1 MAKRSD
7 DPFSL
12 SDEEILSEIRDQ
24 YEAGDSAEDITAAL
38 LDQYGKNRI
47 DRVDLVSVILH
58 LLNRV

>member
-12 SDEEILSEIRDQ
+12 SDTEILNEIRDLHS
-24 YEAGDSAEDITAAL
+24 AGHSAEDITDAL
-38 LDQYGKNRI
+38 LDQYGKTRI

-58 LLNRV
+58 LLNRS